1 MMFNSRILG
10 AFLYSLM
17 VKTLKKHN
25 CSKETENAFF
35 DYLFFAIFAF

>member
-1 MMFNSRILG
+1 MMFKSRIMG
-10 AFLYSLM
+10 AFLFSLM

-25 CSKETENAFF
+25 CSKETEKTFF